1 MPWVRTER
9 EDMSMRSEVNRKKRA
24 LDMLACAGF
33 ALFGVG
39 LLSIGSAPFLPV
51 IAIAGFAIF
60 FGAITYSFY
69 GIKCLKCH
77 GPFGYVVVAMGTLFR
92 ISKKM
97 RYCPFCGVDLDA
109 DGADTSKG
117 T

>member
-1 MPWVRTER
+1 
-9 EDMSMRSEVNRKKRA
+9 MSIRSEINKTKRT
-24 LDMLACAGF
+24 LDMIACVGF
-33 ALFGVG
+33 ALFLFSLV
-39 LLSIGSAPFLPV
+39 LIEKAPFLPA

-69 GIKCLKCH
+69 GIKCLKCK

-92 ISKKM
+92 ISKKI
-97 RYCPFCGVDLDA
+97 RYCPFCGIDLDA
-109 DGADTSKG
+109 DLADRSNG